1 MFYFQLYIVKYMS
14 NKHHKQIE
22 RRLASRKKFNSQE
35 TGTNKFK
42 LNTIKD
48 NCYHKTIWCN
58 NCDSL
63 QL

>member
-1 MFYFQLYIVKYMS
+1 MS